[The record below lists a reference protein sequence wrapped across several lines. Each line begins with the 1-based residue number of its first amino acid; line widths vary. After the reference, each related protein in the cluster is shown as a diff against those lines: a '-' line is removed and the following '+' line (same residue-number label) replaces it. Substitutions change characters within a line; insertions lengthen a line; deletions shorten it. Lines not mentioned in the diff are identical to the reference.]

1 MCGRGR
7 NKPSRGKPHFLI
19 ASFPPFSSR
28 GSSPARN
35 GGERDGNGKWARF
48 IVSLF
53 IRSRERAAAP
63 ERIASDVGYTYDP
76 IASTPFREFS
86 SFSFD
91 RAARVTPRYCVP
103 FTLWIYEH
111 YFMVLAKIL
120 CCVRFS
126 AVLKKSRNEGRE
138 RHSHILIYMSKLFII
153 INYVLI

>member
-19 ASFPPFSSR
+19 ASFLPFSSR

-76 IASTPFREFS
+76 IASAPFREFS
-86 SFSFD
+86 SFSSD
-91 RAARVTPRYCVP
+91 RAARVIPRYCRSFLSRCGSMNV
-103 FTLWIYEH
+103 TLY
-111 YFMVLAKIL
+111 
-120 CCVRFS
+120 S
-126 AVLKKSRNEGRE
+126 LKSCAARIQSKNER
-138 RHSHILIYMSKLFII
+138 
-153 INYVLI
+153 